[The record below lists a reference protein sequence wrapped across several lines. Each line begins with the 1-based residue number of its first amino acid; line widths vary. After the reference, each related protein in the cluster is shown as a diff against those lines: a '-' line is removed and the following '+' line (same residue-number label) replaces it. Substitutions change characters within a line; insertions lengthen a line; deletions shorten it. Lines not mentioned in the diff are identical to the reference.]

1 MNVVLMHDALRP
13 DARED
18 ELDVLVQADAIG
30 AALAT
35 LGHTAALLPFSFD
48 LRGVTEALHGLSADV
63 AFNLVESVEGQG
75 RLVCLPCA
83 LLDALKLPYTGAGT
97 EAMFLTSSKV
107 LTKRLLHAAGIA
119 TPPWFPLPP
128 REGVGGG
135 CTAELPLPARYIIKS
150 VWEEAS
156 IGLEDDA
163 VIEVADVGRLRAEI
177 RARAGRM
184 GGEAFAEQYI
194 PGREFNLSVL
204 AGPNGPDVLPPAEIH
219 FVGYPDNR
227 PKVVGYRAK
236 WDASSY
242 EFHHTPRSFDFPP
255 EDRPLLAEL
264 CRLARACWDLLGL
277 RGYVRVDF
285 RVDEAG
291 KPWVL
296 EINANPCLSPDAGFV
311 AATQRGGL
319 DFEQVVARIL
329 ADARCGGAQEHA
341 E

>member
-1 MNVVLMHDALRP
+1 MNVVLLYDALRP

-35 LGHTAALLPFSFD
+35 LGHTAARLPFSFD
-48 LRGVTEALHGLSADV
+48 LRGVTDALRSLRADV

-119 TPPWFPLPP
+119 TPPWVTQAGPLPE
-128 REGVGGG
+128 R
-135 CTAELPLPARYIIKS
+135 LPLPGRYIIKS

-163 VIEVADVGRLRAEI
+163 VIEVANVGRLRAEI

-204 AGPNGPDVLPPAEIH
+204 AGPDGPDVLPPAEIH
-219 FVGYPDNR
+219 FVGYPDDR

-242 EFHHTPRSFDFPP
+242 EFHHTPRSFDFPA
-255 EDRPLLAEL
+255 EDQPLLAEL

-277 RGYVRVDF
+277 RGYIRVDF

-291 KPWVL
+291 RPWVL
-296 EINANPCLSPDAGFV
+296 ELNANPCLSPDAGFV

-319 DFEQVVARIL
+319 EFGQVVARIL

-341 E
+341 G